1 MTLRSRSSR
10 AFSLIEVLVAVV
22 VVSLALGPLIHLLS
36 SSNRA
41 SNASIYEVM
50 AVHYASELG
59 EQLQRLSSRL
69 RPMTT
74 ATGKSVKQLFEDP
87 SIRTALGPQAT
98 PASEPDTVLIPG
110 TNVILFSSP
119 LHPNFV
125 SRRLSVRPLNKTGRV
140 LLNLGN
146 YWDVTIGLSW
156 KLTPTDE
163 VVHGASFSI
172 ILREG

>member
-1 MTLRSRSSR
+1 MKPNPRSSR
-10 AFSLIEVLVAVV
+10 AFSLIEVLVATVV
-22 VVSLALGPLIHLLS
+22 ISLALGPLIHLLS

-69 RPMTT
+69 KPMTT

-87 SIRTALGPQAT
+87 TVLGALGPQAT
-98 PASEPDTVLIPG
+98 PVSDPGTVVVPG
-110 TNVILFSSP
+110 TNVLLFFSP
-119 LHPNFV
+119 LHPNFQT
-125 SRRLSVRPLNKTGRV
+125 RRLVVRQLNSTGRL
-140 LLNLGN
+140 LLNLGK

-156 KLTPTDE
+156 KLSPTDQ

>member
-1 MTLRSRSSR
+1 MFSRNRSSK
-10 AFSLIEVLVAVV
+10 AFSLVELLVATV

-69 RPMTT
+69 KPMTT
-74 ATGKSVKQLFEDP
+74 ATGKTVKQLFEDG
-87 SIRTALGPQAT
+87 SILTALGPQTT
-98 PASEPDTVLIPG
+98 PATDPGTVLIPG
-110 TNVILFSSP
+110 TNVVLFYSP

-125 SRRLSVRPLNKTGRV
+125 ARRLVVRPLNSTGRL
-140 LLNLGN
+140 LLNLGT

-156 KLTPTDE
+156 KLAPTDQ

>member
-1 MTLRSRSSR
+1 MFSKR
-10 AFSLIEVLVAVV
+10 AFSLIEVLVATVV
-22 VVSLALGPLIHLLS
+22 ISLALGPLIHLLS

-69 RPMTT
+69 KPMTT
-74 ATGKSVKQLFEDP
+74 ATGKTVKQLFEDG
-87 SIRTALGPQAT
+87 SILSALGPQAT
-98 PASEPDTVLIPG
+98 PASDPGTVLIPG
-110 TNVILFSSP
+110 TNVVVFYSP

-125 SRRLSVRPLNKTGRV
+125 SRRLTVRPLNSTGRL

-156 KLTPTDE
+156 KLTATDQ